1 MKCAVMVVYASHR
14 YTADRLVPGMR
25 DFAENGLLMDEGSD
39 GERTITKSAN
49 IDTSGCRISLARLS
63 GL

>member
-1 MKCAVMVVYASHR
+1 
-14 YTADRLVPGMR
+14 MR